1 VKRRGEAQ
9 PHSPPS
15 RRTAIRSPDNSTA
28 GNLKMT
34 FHEWLAR
41 RRVTDSPRGLLIA
54 DIRDDRS
61 FPEDIASI
69 YQLLGHL
76 VRQRACPGATSAARA
91 LWAQYARAAGR
102 PIW

>member
-1 VKRRGEAQ
+1 
-9 PHSPPS
+9 
-15 RRTAIRSPDNSTA
+15 
-28 GNLKMT
+28 MT